1 MNEGIAKI
9 NINAAKIGYAR
20 TSTIEQNL
28 DSQISALKEAG
39 CDIIR
44 TEQKSGASLEGR
56 VELQTILE
64 FIHPDE
70 ILVVTRIDR
79 LARSLRDLQKIV
91 AILKQKK
98 AHLMATEQPVDTS
111 NATGKA
117 FFDMLGV
124 FAEFETNLRRERQA
138 EGIAV
143 AKAKGVYK
151 GRPASI
157 DQNEITRRL
166 LDKQRP
172 TDIARDMSISRGTV
186 YKVKALMDK

>member
-1 MNEGIAKI
+1 MNEGISKI

-28 DSQISALKEAG
+28 DAQISALKEAG
-39 CDIIR
+39 CYIIR

-64 FIHPDE
+64 FIHPNE

-143 AKAKGVYK
+143 AKGKGLYK
-151 GRPASI
+151 GRPPYI